1 MDEGAPVDVVY
12 LDFAKAFD
20 KVPIERLIEKCKG
33 VGLGGKLLDWIH
45 EWLVGREQR
54 VVINGHHSSWE
65 KVFSGVPQGSVL
77 GPLLFLIYINDLD
90 GAVNVSGTL
99 LKKFADDTKLAM
111 VVEND
116 DDHARFQAALDNLNT
131 WSHDWQMLFNVSK
144 CKIIHMGNKNSNYK
158 YRMGGRVLDV
168 VDSEKDVGVTIH
180 KSLKPSLQ
188 CARTATK
195 ANLVLGQLARAVTY
209 RDRTTFIRLYQ
220 MYVRPHLEYA
230 VQSWCP
236 WNVAD
241 KEILEKVQRR
251 AVNMV
256 SNLRGR
262 TYEEK
267 LSELGMVTL
276 ETRRRRGD
284 MIQTFKILS
293 EIDHVQPETW
303 FTLGNTLVREGAAQ
317 TRSTTSNNT
326 IMERWANT
334 DIRRN
339 FFSQR
344 VIKPWNNLPDQIKSV
359 SSVDSFKNAYDI
371 WLSYQ

>member
-1 MDEGAPVDVVY
+1 
-12 LDFAKAFD
+12 
-20 KVPIERLIEKCKG
+20 
-33 VGLGGKLLDWIH
+33 
-45 EWLVGREQR
+45 
-54 VVINGHHSSWE
+54 
-65 KVFSGVPQGSVL
+65 
-77 GPLLFLIYINDLD
+77 
-90 GAVNVSGTL
+90 
-99 LKKFADDTKLAM
+99 
-111 VVEND
+111 
-116 DDHARFQAALDNLNT
+116 
-131 WSHDWQMLFNVSK
+131 
-144 CKIIHMGNKNSNYK
+144 MGNKNSNYK
-158 YRMGGRVLDV
+158 YSMGGRVLDV
-168 VDSEKDVGVTIH
+168 IDSEKDVGVTIH

-188 CARTATK
+188 CARAATK

-241 KEILEKVQRR
+241 REILEKVQRR

-284 MIQTFKILS
+284 MIQTFKIMS
-293 EIDHVQPETW
+293 GIDQVQPETW

-317 TRSTTSNNT
+317 TRSTTSNHT

-359 SSVDSFKNAYDI
+359 SSVDHFKNAYDI